1 MIFRG
6 FPSPS
11 PSAQAPAELT
21 VAQDTMSGDP
31 VPSGARVLVLFPPWL
46 WSGHTSLLMLLEP
59 AGSLPLNPSV
69 LLFSGGLF
77 QMSARLPPSPHCKA
91 LLKPHFSCEPSLAA
105 PLPVTL

>member
-11 PSAQAPAELT
+11 PSSQALAELT
-21 VAQDTMSGDP
+21 VAQDTMSGGP

-69 LLFSGGLF
+69 
-77 QMSARLPPSPHCKA
+77 
-91 LLKPHFSCEPSLAA
+91 PSLFWRALPDVCTA
-105 PLPVTL
+105 PSFTPLQGSAQTSLLL